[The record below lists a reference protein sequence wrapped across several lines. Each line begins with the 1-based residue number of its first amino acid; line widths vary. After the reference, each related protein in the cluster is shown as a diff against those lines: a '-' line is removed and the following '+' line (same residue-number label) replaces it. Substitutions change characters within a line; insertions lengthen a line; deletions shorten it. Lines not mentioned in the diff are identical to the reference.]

1 MKIAIIGAAGV
12 IGASTAFCIG
22 EKQLADTIAMIDL
35 PGDTLNFHTLD
46 LSTAVSGAGIN
57 VVSGGLEQLEGATLV
72 VMAAAVPLEKVSS
85 RRQMLSANLLLTAEV
100 ARSIRRHC
108 PNAIL
113 IQVTNP
119 IEPLGYATFRI
130 ADTKPEKTIGYSIND
145 TFRFRML
152 LADSL
157 HTDAS
162 CVEAF
167 VIGEHGDTQVPV
179 FSNVKVDGHPVE
191 ISHATKQ
198 QALLKI
204 PEIFKVLEYYRE
216 KTGRT
221 AAWTT
226 ALGIGNIIQAIVTDA
241 KQVLACSTVLQGE
254 YGVAEICLGVP
265 AVIGAG
271 GVEGIIELPL
281 SPEEEKAFDHSV
293 AAVRQAT
300 AKAMEMLPQGGP
312 LQSSNACDT

>member
-1 MKIAIIGAAGV
+1 MKIGIIGAAGV

-35 PGDTLNFHTLD
+35 PGDNLDFHTLD

-57 VVSGGLEQLEGATLV
+57 VVSGGLELLEGAALV
-72 VMAAAVPLEKVSS
+72 VMAATIPLKKVAS
-85 RRQMLSANLLLTAEV
+85 RRQMLSANLSLTAEV

-119 IEPLGYATFRI
+119 IEPLGYATFRL
-130 ADTKPEKTIGYSIND
+130 AGTKPEKTIGYSIND
-145 TFRFRML
+145 TFRLRML
-152 LADSL
+152 LAESL
-157 HTDAS
+157 QTDAS

-179 FSNVKVDGHPVE
+179 FSNVKLDGHPVE
-191 ISHATKQ
+191 ISQAVKQ
-198 QALLKI
+198 QVLLKI
-204 PEIFKVLEYYRE
+204 PEIFKALESYRE
-216 KTGRT
+216 KIGRT
-221 AAWTT
+221 TAWTS
-226 ALGIGNIIQAIVTDA
+226 ALGIGNIIRAIVTDA
-241 KQVLACSTVLQGE
+241 KQVLPCSTVLQGE
-254 YGVAEICLGVP
+254 YGVADICLGVP

-271 GVEGIIELPL
+271 GIERIIELPL

-293 AAVRQAT
+293 ATVRQAT
-300 AKAMEMLPQGGP
+300 AKALEMLP
-312 LQSSNACDT
+312 